1 MAVNIFFRTYWSPYK
16 EELYKDIWQYS
27 NSKLKNIMIFFVYS
41 IIVYSLKLIDD
52 GWFTL
57 SVIYTVYI
65 KYFHSLC
72 QTFFEVSCDSYNTNN
87 IQYSNIMHHWSSKYL
102 IIKTHLKY
110 IYLEIQIS
118 LRTTALW
125 IYAVLV
131 GQVNKWTIYITRDI

>member
-1 MAVNIFFRTYWSPYK
+1 MTIFKFKGKKYHDF
-16 EELYKDIWQYS
+16 L
-27 NSKLKNIMIFFVYS
+27 FVYS
-41 IIVYSLKLIDD
+41 IIVYSLELIDD
-52 GWFTL
+52 GWFIV

-65 KYFHSLC
+65 QYFHSLC

-87 IQYSNIMHHWSSKYL
+87 IQYSNIMHHWLSKYL
-102 IIKTHLKY
+102 IIKTHLKD

-131 GQVNKWTIYITRDI
+131 GQVNK